1 MKPRKPP
8 SNFAIR
14 RGGLIRRARERAGF
28 TQAQLATKIG
38 LKSREAVSQYETG
51 AIEEI
56 SPLVCRALVVEL
68 GMLPGDLAEDP
79 RVFQFDDELPT
90 MSTEARRMARRWDSL
105 PENLRQWI
113 KDTIDNH
120 ERLEKPDP
128 NARRKSRE

>member
-8 SNFAIR
+8 SDFAVR
-14 RGGLIRRARERAGF
+14 RGGLIRRAREKAGF

-90 MSTEARRMARRWDSL
+90 MSTEARRLARRWDSL
-105 PENLRQWI
+105 PESLRQWI
-113 KDTIDNH
+113 KDTIDSH
-120 ERLEKPDP
+120 ERLERTEPAP
-128 NARRKSRE
+128 RRKPRE